1 MNKHAIYHITDT
13 PYAYGKN
20 LNTLRV
26 VLRTANGDIKECI
39 LCYKDRYDWKDE
51 FLIERMQI
59 DRTTELFDFYKA
71 DISVERNR
79 YRYFFKLVDKGNNI
93 YYLDERGLRNYKIP
107 KDEATAFQYPYI
119 AEGDLY
125 KEVSWLQ
132 ESVVYQIFV
141 DRFFNGNKDNDPK
154 NTLRWGTSVTPKSMF
169 GGDIK
174 GIISKLDYLND
185 LGVDLIY
192 LTPIFKSS
200 SNHKYDVNDYYNI
213 DPQFGTLEEG
223 KALVRECHKRG
234 IRIVFDCVFNH
245 SGDDF
250 FAFKDI
256 LKNGEKSKYKD
267 WYFIDSY
274 PVDQKKVNYYSFS
287 NHIKSMPKLNTSNKE
302 VKEYLLKVGEFW
314 VKEVGIDG
322 WRLDV
327 CDEVDHNFWRSF
339 KERVKECKNDS
350 IIIGEIMHEA
360 TSFLKGDQ
368 MDGIMNY
375 PFKGALI
382 DFFARRSITV
392 EQFNEILGQNSTIY
406 MEGITRQ
413 LWNLI
418 GSHDTQRFLTE
429 CEDNI
434 ERMKL
439 AIGFQFSYIGVP
451 YIYYGD
457 EIGLTG
463 GEDPESRKCMIWE
476 KDKQNLE
483 LFNWYKS
490 LIKIRK
496 DNLSLVYG
504 DYKVLYCKE
513 NVLIFER
520 NFNGEK
526 VIVAVNNN
534 YKKYYVN
541 LGLDIMAK
549 DLLKDGVVDLSKTLI
564 LDSMEFKVWKKE
576 GMFAN

>member
-13 PYAYGKN
+13 PYAYGKD

-51 FLIERMQI
+51 FLTERMQI

-71 DISVERNR
+71 DISVERDR
-79 YRYFFKLVDKGNNI
+79 YRYFFKLVDKENNI
-93 YYLDERGLRNYKIP
+93 YYLDERGLRDYKIP

-125 KEVSWLQ
+125 KEVNWLQ

-141 DRFFNGNKDNDPK
+141 DRFCNGDKDNDPE
-154 NTLRWGTSVTPKSMF
+154 NTLKWGTSVTPKSMF

-174 GIISKLDYLND
+174 GIISKLDYLKD

-213 DPQFGTLEEG
+213 DPQFGTLDEG
-223 KALVRECHKRG
+223 KALVSECHKRG

-250 FAFKDI
+250 FAFKDV

-314 VKEVGIDG
+314 IKEVGIDG

-327 CDEVDHNFWRSF
+327 CDEVDHSFWRSF
-339 KERVKECKNDS
+339 KDRVKECKNDS

-382 DFFARRSITV
+382 DFFARRTITV

-406 MEGITRQ
+406 MEEITRQ

-457 EIGLTG
+457 EIGLNG

-504 DYKVLYCKE
+504 DYKVLFCKE
-513 NVLIFER
+513 NVLIYER

-526 VIVAVNNN
+526 IIVAINNN

-564 LDSMEFKVWKKE
+564 LDSMEFKICKEE

>member
-26 VLRTANGDIKECI
+26 VLRTANGDIKDCI
-39 LCYKDRYDWKDE
+39 LCYKDRYDWEDE
-51 FLIERMQI
+51 FLTERMQI
-59 DRTTELFDFYKA
+59 DRTTELFDYYKA

-79 YRYFFKLVDKGNNI
+79 YRYFFKLVDKENNI
-93 YYLDERGLRNYKIP
+93 YYLDERGLRDYKIP

-154 NTLRWGTSVTPKSMF
+154 NTLKWGTSVTPKSMF

-174 GIISKLDYLND
+174 GIISKLDYLKD

-250 FAFKDI
+250 FAFKDV

-327 CDEVDHNFWRSF
+327 CDEVDHSFWRSF

-382 DFFARRSITV
+382 DFFAKRSITV
-392 EQFNEILGQNSTIY
+392 EQFNEILGLNSTIY

-429 CEDNI
+429 CENNI

-496 DNLSLVYG
+496 NNLSIVYG
-504 DYKVLYCKE
+504 DYKVLYCKD

-520 NFNGEK
+520 NFNEEK
-526 VIVAVNNN
+526 IIVAINNN

-564 LDSMEFKVWKKE
+564 LDSMEFKIWKKE

>member
-13 PYAYGKN
+13 PYAYGKD

-51 FLIERMQI
+51 FLTERMQI
-59 DRTTELFDFYKA
+59 DRTTELYDFYKA

-79 YRYFFKLVDKGNNI
+79 YRYFFKLVDKEDNI
-93 YYLDERGLRNYKIP
+93 YYLDERGLRDYKIP

-125 KEVSWLQ
+125 KEVNWLQ

-141 DRFFNGNKDNDPK
+141 DRFCNGDKDNDPK
-154 NTLRWGTSVTPKSMF
+154 NTLKWGSPVTPKSMF

-174 GIISKLDYLND
+174 GIISKLDYLKD

-223 KALVRECHKRG
+223 KTLVSECHKRG

-250 FAFKDI
+250 FAFQDV

-314 VKEVGIDG
+314 IKEVGIDG

-327 CDEVDHNFWRSF
+327 CDEVDHKFWRSF
-339 KERVKECKNDS
+339 KDRVKECKNDS

-382 DFFARRSITV
+382 DFFARRAITV

-429 CEDNI
+429 CEDDI

-483 LFNWYKS
+483 LFDWYKC

-526 VIVAVNNN
+526 IIVAINNN

-541 LGLDIMAK
+541 LGLDTMAK

-564 LDSMEFKVWKKE
+564 LDSMEFKIWKEE